1 MTKSSGLQWLTQVF
15 ILVRT
20 FGNFLVNTVNNVDLG
35 NDKRFEDEGC
45 EVGKIQHSLRN
56 YGKARVTVAASW
68 RL

>member
-45 EVGKIQHSLRN
+45 EVGKI
-56 YGKARVTVAASW
+56 
-68 RL
+68 